1 MTRAFV
7 ALGSNLGD
15 PQRQLGEA
23 FAALGRLPATRL
35 LQRSRLYRTPPWG
48 MLEQPPFLN
57 AVAMLDTALDPHAL
71 LDALLSI
78 ERDAGRTRDG
88 VRWGPRTLD
97 LDLLH
102 VDGVTLHD
110 ERLTLPHP
118 RIAER
123 AFVLLPLAELAP
135 GLLLPAQG
143 KVADLLAM
151 LDTAD
156 CEAIESN
163 PPCRHPD
170 ESRDQEA

>member
-78 ERDAGRTRDG
+78 ELDAGRTRDG

-135 GLLLPAQG
+135 ELKLPGHDRVQA
-143 KVADLLAM
+143 LLAAI
-151 LDTAD
+151 DTVGCA
-156 CEAIESN
+156 
-163 PPCRHPD
+163 PV
-170 ESRDQEA
+170 